1 MNATDPES
9 AEVAEGLTID
19 VVKRLLATIK
29 VPRCADNSSSEAVL
43 SSPDAGD
50 WESLMQMTMLPGN
63 PDIFNIIQSDECRPD
78 LHPYRL
84 CIGAAA
90 ISMTAERE
98 LAMDFLPSYYTSG
111 LHIMAHTA
119 SNVGAMALHFL
130 KAAWSILGS
139 IVVMVIALIMMLSP
153 LVWWCEL
160 MSTPGG
166 DVK

>member
-50 WESLMQMTMLPGN
+50 WESLMQITMLPGN

-90 ISMTAERE
+90 ISDRQRAQRLT
-98 LAMDFLPSYYTSG
+98 
-111 LHIMAHTA
+111 LHH
-119 SNVGAMALHFL
+119 
-130 KAAWSILGS
+130 
-139 IVVMVIALIMMLSP
+139 ALISSAAIR
-153 LVWWCEL
+153 VSSRAIRRRCQAA
-160 MSTPGG
+160 SSARHSS
-166 DVK
+166 